1 MSDFDSHAPA
11 TAHLEAV
18 ALAELA
24 AVSAPGGGVYVIA
37 DGHVAF
43 AKAFGADRT
52 GAPFTP
58 ETPFPVG
65 SVTKLFT
72 AVALA
77 KFAAET
83 GLDLDAP
90 VGSALP
96 TLHPATGA
104 LSARRLLTHTAGLR
118 DFGAL
123 PDATAAQTDFAA
135 PPEAWNEDAFFT
147 RPGEIF
153 SYANPGYALVGR
165 LLAADGGYASGVRR
179 RILAPLGLRDTGFV
193 GDAETSDFAPAG
205 LLSSTLHDLGRFA
218 AALLGEELRPP
229 LTRLTE
235 GAAPIP
241 GRDEE
246 YGFGCLIRREHG
258 VEIIEH
264 VGATP
269 DFGCLFRLV
278 PARRFAVIAF
288 AARGGAHLPRT
299 AEAAMEAWLSLPP
312 PTPRRAA
319 ERLARLDAEDIARCA
334 GGYANPPRRA
344 EIFAK
349 DGMAFFRRG
358 NFVSPVL
365 KDADRRLFTMLPVGG
380 KSREIVI
387 ASGASGAAEYLYAF
401 GSLRALRRTPKSLRE
416 NA

>member
-1 MSDFDSHAPA
+1 MSDFDSHASA
-11 TAHLEAV
+11 AAHLEAV

-24 AVSAPGGGVYVIA
+24 AVTAPGGGVSVIA
-37 DGHVAF
+37 DGRVAF

-77 KFAAET
+77 NFAAET
-83 GLDLDAP
+83 GCDLDAP

-96 TLHPATGA
+96 RLHPATGA
-104 LSARRLLTHTAGLR
+104 LSARQLLTHTAGLR

-165 LLAADGGYASGVRR
+165 LLTADGGYGASVRR

-205 LLSSTLHDLGRFA
+205 LLSSTLRDLGRFA

-229 LTRLTE
+229 LTWLTE
-235 GAAPIP
+235 RAAPIP
-241 GRDEE
+241 GRDGA
-246 YGFGCLIRREHG
+246 YGFGCMMRRERG
-258 VEIIEH
+258 VGIIEH

-278 PARRFAVIAF
+278 PARRFAVITF
-288 AARGGAHLPRT
+288 AAHGAAHLPRT
-299 AEAAMEAWLSLPP
+299 AEAAMETWLSLPP
-312 PTPRRAA
+312 PSQRDAGN
-319 ERLARLDAEDIARCA
+319 LARLDAQDIADCA
-334 GGYANPPRRA
+334 GVYVNAPRRA

-358 NFVSPVL
+358 NFVSPIV
-365 KDADRRLFTMLPVGG
+365 KNADRRLFTMLPVGG
-380 KSREIVI
+380 KSREIAV
-387 ASGASGAAEYLYAF
+387 ASGAGGAAEYLYPF
-401 GSLRALRRTPKSLRE
+401 GSLRALKRVKE
-416 NA
+416 A